1 MTNLISH
8 GRPMA
13 ELLVPRWKSQ
23 AGMYQ
28 TEFAGM
34 TREPVTLEQ
43 LEVTREALLSAI
55 REQFNEHREI
65 QGFDVRPALLIH
77 TCTGSFG
84 ISVLRG
90 TPRPT

>member
-13 ELLVPRWKSQ
+13 ELLAPRWKSQ

-55 REQFNEHREI
+55 RERCRTSIAHPHLYRELRNF
-65 QGFDVRPALLIH
+65 GFAGYSKAYLDTWHWPESA
-77 TCTGSFG
+77 C
-84 ISVLRG
+84 
-90 TPRPT
+90 